1 MSRHPESGIRNLES
15 GFTLYE
21 VLIVMVVLVLV
32 GGIVAPSFGNF
43 VPSVRVR
50 KAGDELLAT
59 FSKAR
64 SDAALTSR
72 RIRIVFTKTDPP
84 TYRMT
89 YEPDPMND
97 PATFR
102 AMPGDWG
109 SPVELPEGISVESL
123 EGAETDGTTSEDYL
137 EFSPD
142 GTATAARITLSH
154 ERGERV
160 TIVIEAA
167 DGRAAVE
174 VPEEALP

>member
-1 MSRHPESGIRNLES
+1 MTSSCHRRSEQ

-21 VLIVMVVLVLV
+21 VLIVMIVLVLV

-43 VPSVRVR
+43 LPSVRVR
-50 KAGDELLAT
+50 KAGDEPLAT
-59 FSKAR
+59 FSTAR
-64 SDAALTSR
+64 PDAALPSR
-72 RIRIVFTKTDPP
+72 RIRVVFAKTDPP

-109 SPVELPEGISVESL
+109 VPVALPEGVTVESL
-123 EGAETDGTTSEDYL
+123 DGIETDGATSEEYL

-142 GTATAARITLSH
+142 GTATAARIKLSH
-154 ERGERV
+154 EGGDAV
-160 TIVIEAA
+160 TIRIEAA
-167 DGRAAVE
+167 DGRAGVE
-174 VPEEALP
+174 EPEEARP